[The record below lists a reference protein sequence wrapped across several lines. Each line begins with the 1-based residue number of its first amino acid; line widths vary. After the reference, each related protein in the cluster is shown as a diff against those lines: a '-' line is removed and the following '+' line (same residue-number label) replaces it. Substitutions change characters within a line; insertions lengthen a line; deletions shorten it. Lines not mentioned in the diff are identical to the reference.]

1 MSELFLIG
9 KRKKEI
15 IETQLHYLEEKFQ
28 IDQQELETVRRA
40 VSQALELNPLA
51 ALFLPMSYYDELFD
65 VIREFMVSEKILAEL
80 KKFGNY
86 NLFHA
91 ILFRTLLETILGLIN
106 EDISEMAKQN

>member
-15 IETQLHYLEEKFQ
+15 IETQLQYLEEKFQ

-51 ALFLPMSYYDELFD
+51 AMFLPLTYYDELFE
-65 VIREFMVSEKILAEL
+65 VIGEFIVTEKILTEL
-80 KKFGNY
+80 KKSGNN
-86 NLFHA
+86 NLFHT